1 MQMYRSPEDINQFTK
16 IEYLLTFQKRIQ
28 EIFASFGLDPT
39 FFLEHPVV
47 IGIRGERERERE
59 QHITVPLSAV
69 LLDAFIQLCK
79 AKPGSNEEAII
90 KEIMGVVITYGFPK
104 YKLRIPEK
112 PITDRLLKDAV
123 ELKYALLEDLYSST

>member
-47 IGIRGERERERE
+47 IGIRGAR
-59 QHITVPLSAV
+59 A
-69 LLDAFIQLCK
+69 AYY
-79 AKPGSNEEAII
+79 GSPICSSI
-90 KEIMGVVITYGFPK
+90 RRLHPIM
-104 YKLRIPEK
+104 
-112 PITDRLLKDAV
+112 
-123 ELKYALLEDLYSST
+123 